1 MKHVTSSPQPTGP
14 PLLAVP
20 SPIAIA
26 ARSRLEPGDIAAIV
40 RLHGREAAEHGLDAS
55 FEAEVAR
62 GLTDLAIA
70 WTRSPDAG
78 RLWLAGAPED
88 PLGSIAI
95 TRERA
100 DLARLRWFMVVP
112 GARRRGLG
120 RRLLDDALA
129 YVRARG
135 FAAVELG
142 TFSELTVAAAMY
154 RRAGFE
160 LVESADVEQWGR
172 RIETRKYRLHCRR
185 GRRPLPPVAIQP
197 TSMISST
204 LDLP

>member
-1 MKHVTSSPQPTGP
+1 MTPG
-14 PLLAVP
+14 LAVP
-20 SPIAIA
+20 SPVAIA
-26 ARSRLEPGDIAAIV
+26 ARSRLAPGDLAAIV

-70 WTRSPDAG
+70 WRSSPDAG
-78 RLWLAGAPED
+78 RLWLAGPPGD

-95 TRERA
+95 TRDRA
-100 DLARLRWFMVVP
+100 DLARLRWFMVAP
-112 GARRRGLG
+112 SARRRGLG
-120 RRLLDDALA
+120 RRLLDHALA

-160 LVESADVEQWGR
+160 LMESAQVQQWGR
-172 RIETRKYRLHCRR
+172 RLEMRKYRLSLLS
-185 GRRPLPPVAIQP
+185 RPTPAADRDPGKEHEQQHA
-197 TSMISST
+197 
-204 LDLP
+204 DLR

>member
-1 MKHVTSSPQPTGP
+1 
-14 PLLAVP
+14 LAVP

-78 RLWLAGAPED
+78 RLWLAGPPED
-88 PLGSIAI
+88 PLWSIAI

-100 DLARLRWFMVVP
+100 DLARLRWFMV
-112 GARRRGLG
+112 ARPEEAIISHARASSPM
-120 RRLLDDALA
+120 RL
-129 YVRARG
+129 VR
-135 FAAVELG
+135 
-142 TFSELTVAAAMY
+142 
-154 RRAGFE
+154 
-160 LVESADVEQWGR
+160 
-172 RIETRKYRLHCRR
+172 CRR
-185 GRRPLPPVAIQP
+185 QSLGWRLPLLRP
-197 TSMISST
+197 
-204 LDLP
+204 DG

>member
-1 MKHVTSSPQPTGP
+1 MSLETSR
-14 PLLAVP
+14 
-20 SPIAIA
+20 
-26 ARSRLEPGDIAAIV
+26 RSCGSN
-40 RLHGREAAEHGLDAS
+40 GREVAEHGLDAS
-55 FEAEVAR
+55 FDVEVAR

-70 WTRSPDAG
+70 WTRSPAAG
-78 RLWLAGAPED
+78 RLWLAGPEDD

-100 DLARLRWFMVVP
+100 DLARLRWFVVAP
-112 GARRRGLG
+112 DARRQGLG

-135 FAAVELG
+135 YAAVELG

-160 LVESADVEQWGR
+160 LVESAQVEQWGR
-172 RIETRKYRLHCRR
+172 RLETRKYRLSLRSRR
-185 GRRPLPPVAIQP
+185 QPRLLFVAAYRD
-197 TSMISST
+197 TGAR
-204 LDLP
+204 